1 MNNGIPEPEYAKLP
15 AGTRFK
21 VGNVGSKLSEM
32 VLLKDADQVG
42 VTGKTTSYSQITR
55 LIDTDHKYFAQMSEG
70 EDKSFRFLDAGETDP
85 DLNGFLKDAERKKT
99 KAVLIEWPNN
109 RYALMTIVLGG
120 WAHEEPDKTNAMY
133 LTVAGKQNGI
143 VRGFQKA
150 PSIETQPL
158 DVAASDGDAVG
169 FTLEPAD
176 DDVSVQWQEKT
187 PSGSWTD
194 ITGEIGY
201 TLSMTATTAKNNNQ
215 YQAVVTNL
223 YGSVTTDPATLTVS

>member
-1 MNNGIPEPEYAKLP
+1 MSNAIPEPDYAKLP

-21 VGNVGSKLSEM
+21 VGAVGATLAEM

-85 DLNGFLKDAERKKT
+85 ELNGFLKDAERKKT

-150 PSIETQPL
+150 PSITTQPL
-158 DVAASDGDAVG
+158 DVSASDGDAAS

-176 DDVSVQWQEKT
+176 DDVRVQWQEKT
-187 PSGSWTD
+187 SGGSWTD
-194 ITGEIGY
+194 VTGEVGY
-201 TLSMTATTAKNNNQ
+201 TLSMTATAAKTGNQ

-223 YGSVTTDPATLTVS
+223 YGTITTEPASLTVN

>member
-1 MNNGIPEPEYAKLP
+1 MSNAIPEPDYAKLP

-21 VGNVGSKLSEM
+21 VGAVGATLAEM

-42 VTGKTTSYSQITR
+42 ITGKTTSYSQITR

-70 EDKSFRFLDAGETDP
+70 EDKSFRFLDAGDTDP
-85 DLNGFLKDAERKKT
+85 ELNGFLKDAERKKT

-150 PSIETQPL
+150 PSITTQPL
-158 DVAASDGDAVG
+158 DVAASDGDIVS

-187 PSGSWTD
+187 PSGSWTAL
-194 ITGEIGY
+194 TGEVGY
-201 TLSMTATTAKNNNQ
+201 SLSMTAITEQTGNQ

-223 YGSVTTDPATLTVS
+223 YGSVTTNPATLTVS